1 MTWELLTLVDSTA
14 LSTNIRNWL
23 EVIIIIWWF
32 TWVFIYFLSPKI
44 KMYASLYKN
53 LSKKIYILLPDSRE
67 DYMNE
72 EEKILKNSIFPKK
85 NIEILKWYN
94 KLSNL
99 DDSSLVVVYYSPE
112 KIAND
117 IEQNIIW
124 RAKSKK
130 IPVIFYSKWVDNK
143 VTNEHCDL
151 IMANDYLINNTLYRL
166 LSDMYAIMS
175 LYNNK

>member
-1 MTWELLTLVDSTA
+1 MTWEIFLIGDVDVSTNLRNWIEIIILVWWLITA
-14 LSTNIRNWL
+14 L
-23 EVIIIIWWF
+23 
-32 TWVFIYFLSPKI
+32 IYFLSPKI
-44 KMYASLYKN
+44 KMYVSLYKN
-53 LSKKIYILLPDSRE
+53 LSKKIYILLPDSDM

-72 EEKILKNSIFPKK
+72 EENIIKNSIFPKK
-85 NIEILKWYN
+85 NIHILKWYN

-99 DDSSLVVVYYSPE
+99 EESSLIIVYYSPE
-112 KIAND
+112 KIKDD

-130 IPVIFYSKWVDNK
+130 IPIIFYSKWIQNK
-143 VTNEHCDL
+143 VIPEHFDL
-151 IMANDYLINNTLYRL
+151 ITKNDYLINNTLYRL

>member
-1 MTWELLTLVDSTA
+1 MTWELSFIADTI

-23 EVIIIIWWF
+23 EIIIIICGF
-32 TWVFIYFLSPKI
+32 IGIFIYFLSPKL
-44 KMYASLYKN
+44 KMYACLYKN
-53 LSKKIYILLPDSRE
+53 LSKKIYILLPDTRE

-72 EEKILKNSIFPKK
+72 EQFVLKNSIFPKK
-85 NIEILKWYN
+85 NIYILKWYN

-99 DDSSLVVVYYSPE
+99 EESSLIIVYYSPD
-112 KIAND
+112 KIWDD

-130 IPVIFYSKWVDNK
+130 VPIIFYSKWLENK
-143 VTNEHCDL
+143 VTNEHYNL
-151 IMANDYLINNTLYRL
+151 IMNNDYIINNTLYRL